1 MDDEHYWFPSS
12 SHKRSISH
20 SRYLGSL
27 WSELHALETALR
39 IVLCEIEDVPDLH
52 TRLHALF
59 CSSVGQTIDDDP
71 FTKHNNLGDLI
82 TMFNDYS
89 ASRGNQGIDP
99 EIGEIR
105 HALAHGRVSA
115 ISDEDDIRLVNFKRL
130 KGGAPIVC
138 YSAVLTPAWFK
149 RQRKRIQV
157 AIRCVYGFSKTLP
170 TPSAVQS

>member
-1 MDDEHYWFPSS
+1 
-12 SHKRSISH
+12 
-20 SRYLGSL
+20 
-27 WSELHALETALR
+27 
-39 IVLCEIEDVPDLH
+39 LH

-59 CSSVGQTIDDDP
+59 SSTVGQTIDDDP
-71 FTKHNNLGDLI
+71 FTMHNNLGDLI
-82 TMFNDYS
+82 SKFNAYS
-89 ASRGNQGIDP
+89 ASRGNQDIDP

-115 ISDEDDIRLVNFKRL
+115 TSDEDDIRLINFKRL

-157 AIRCVYGFSKTLP
+157 AIRRVHEFSKTLP
-170 TPSAVQS
+170 TPDAVLS